1 MAGHSKWANIKH
13 RKAAQD
19 KKRGKQFAKL
29 IRVIESSAREA
40 QSSDPTASPSLA
52 LAVQKARD
60 ADVPKDNIER
70 ACKRGAGEDDGGA
83 RYESATYE
91 GYAPGGV
98 AVLVDVL
105 TDNRNRTASD
115 VRSLFTRAGGSLA
128 EPGAVSFLF
137 VRRGQVLL
145 GTTAS
150 GVPLEED
157 DVLVAGLEAGL
168 DDLERGD
175 EELIA
180 WCEAGSELG
189 LRAALEQAGLP
200 VTGSGTVM
208 VPTVSVAIADPEEAA
223 RVLRLLDALEDN
235 DDVQEV
241 HANLDV
247 DEAVLEQV
255 EL

>member
-29 IRVIESSAREA
+29 IRAIESSAREA
-40 QSSDPTASPSLA
+40 GSSDPTASPSLA

-70 ACKRGAGEDDGGA
+70 ACRRGAGEDDGGA
-83 RYESATYE
+83 RYEAATYE

-137 VRRGQVLL
+137 TRRGQVLIE
-145 GTTAS
+145 GA
-150 GVPLEED
+150 PDED
-157 DVLVAGLEAGL
+157 DVLSAGLDAGLEDVEPG
-168 DDLERGD
+168 
-175 EELIA
+175 EEGTTA
-180 WCEAGSELG
+180 WCEPSAVPQ
-189 LRAALEQAGLP
+189 LRAALEAAGM
-200 VTGSGTVM
+200 TVIGAESTM
-208 VPTVSVAIADPEEAA
+208 VPTVSVRIEDAGEAG

-247 DEAVLEQV
+247 DEAILADVDL
-255 EL
+255 

>member
-29 IRVIESSAREA
+29 IRAIESAAREA
-40 QSSDPTASPSLA
+40 GSADPVGSPSLA

-70 ACKRGAGEDDGGA
+70 ACRRGAGEDDGGA
-83 RYESATYE
+83 RYEAATYE

-137 VRRGQVLL
+137 ARRGQVLID
-145 GTTAS
+145 GAQD
-150 GVPLEED
+150 ED
-157 DVLVAGLEAGL
+157 AVLAAGIEAGLEDVEAGE
-168 DDLERGD
+168 DG
-175 EELIA
+175 LIA
-180 WCEAGSELG
+180 WCEPSAIPG
-189 LRAALEQAGLP
+189 LRAALESAGLP
-200 VTGSGTVM
+200 VSGAGTTMVADVTVRIED
-208 VPTVSVAIADPEEAA
+208 AAEAG

-241 HANLDV
+241 YANLDV
-247 DEAVLEQV
+247 DESVLAQI

>member
-29 IRVIESSAREA
+29 IRAIESSAREA
-40 QSSDPTASPSLA
+40 GSSDPTGSPSLA

-70 ACKRGAGEDDGGA
+70 ACRRGAGEDDGGA
-83 RYESATYE
+83 RYEAATYE

-137 VRRGQVLL
+137 SRRGQVLL
-145 GTTAS
+145 DG
-150 GVPLEED
+150 PQDED
-157 DVLVAGLEAGL
+157 TVLAAGIEAGLEDVEVGE
-168 DDLERGD
+168 DGT
-175 EELIA
+175 IA
-180 WCEAGSELG
+180 WCEPSAVPG
-189 LRAALEQAGLP
+189 LRAALESEGLP
-200 VTGSGTVM
+200 VSSAGTTM
-208 VPTVSVAIADPEEAA
+208 VADVTVRIEDAGEAG

-241 HANLDV
+241 YANLDV
-247 DEAVLEQV
+247 DESVLADI

>member
-29 IRVIESSAREA
+29 IRAIESAAREA
-40 QSSDPTASPSLA
+40 GASDPAASPSLA

-70 ACKRGAGEDDGGA
+70 ACRRGAGEDDGGA
-83 RYESATYE
+83 RYEAVTYE

-105 TDNRNRTASD
+105 TDNRNRAASD

-128 EPGAVSFLF
+128 EPGAVAFLF
-137 VRRGQVLL
+137 TRRGQVLL
-145 GTTAS
+145 APD
-150 GVPLEED
+150 VDED
-157 DVLVAGLEAGL
+157 AVLGAGLDAGLEDVESAAEGTV
-168 DDLERGD
+168 
-175 EELIA
+175 A
-180 WCEAGSELG
+180 WCEPGAVTD
-189 LRAALEQAGLP
+189 LRAALEGAGLP
-200 VTGSGTVM
+200 VLGAESTM
-208 VPTVSVAIADPEEAA
+208 VPTVSVRIEDAGEAG

-247 DEAVLEQV
+247 DDDLLADV

>member
-29 IRVIESSAREA
+29 IRAIESSAREA
-40 QSSDPTASPSLA
+40 GSPDPAGSPSLA

-70 ACKRGAGEDDGGA
+70 ACRRGAGEDDGGA
-83 RYESATYE
+83 RYEAATYE

-128 EPGAVSFLF
+128 EPGAVGFLF
-137 VRRGQVLL
+137 ARRGQVLID
-145 GTTAS
+145 GS
-150 GVPLEED
+150 PDED
-157 DVLVAGLEAGL
+157 AVLSAGIEAGLE
-168 DDLERGD
+168 DLETGD
-175 EELIA
+175 DGAIA
-180 WCEAGSELG
+180 WCEPSAVPA
-189 LRAALEQAGLP
+189 LRAALEAEGIA
-200 VTGSGTVM
+200 VTGAGSTMVADVTVR
-208 VPTVSVAIADPEEAA
+208 IEDADEAA

-241 HANLDV
+241 YANLDV
-247 DEAVLEQV
+247 DESVLAGI

>member
-29 IRVIESSAREA
+29 IRAIESAAREA
-40 QSSDPTASPSLA
+40 GSADPTGSPSLA

-70 ACKRGAGEDDGGA
+70 ACRRGAGEDDGGA
-83 RYESATYE
+83 RYEAATYE

-128 EPGAVSFLF
+128 EPGAVGFLF
-137 VRRGQVLL
+137 ARRGQVLL
-145 GTTAS
+145 EGH
-150 GVPLEED
+150 LDED
-157 DVLVAGLEAGL
+157 VVLAAGIESGLE
-168 DDLERGD
+168 DVEFGD
-175 EELIA
+175 EGTVA
-180 WCEAGSELG
+180 WCEPSAVPA
-189 LRAALEQAGLP
+189 LRAAFEAEGLP
-200 VTGSGTVM
+200 VSGAGTTMVADVTVRIDD
-208 VPTVSVAIADPEEAA
+208 AGEAG

-241 HANLDV
+241 YANLDV
-247 DEAVLEQV
+247 DESLLADI

>member
-29 IRVIESSAREA
+29 IRAIESSAREA
-40 QSSDPTASPSLA
+40 GASDPSASPSLA

-70 ACKRGAGEDDGGA
+70 ACRRGAGEDDGGA
-83 RYESATYE
+83 RYEAVTYE

-105 TDNRNRTASD
+105 TDNRNRAASD
-115 VRSLFTRAGGSLA
+115 IRSLFTRAGGSLA
-128 EPGAVSFLF
+128 EPGAVAFLF
-137 VRRGQVLL
+137 ARRGQVVLA
-145 GTTAS
+145 GA
-150 GVPLEED
+150 PDED
-157 DVLVAGLEAGL
+157 DVLAAGLDAGLEDVEL
-168 DDLERGD
+168 GD
-175 EELIA
+175 EGTVA
-180 WCEAGSELG
+180 WCEPSAITG
-189 LRAALEQAGLP
+189 LRAALQGAGLA
-200 VTGSGTVM
+200 VTGAESTM
-208 VPTVSVAIADPEEAA
+208 VPTVSVRIDDASEAG
-223 RVLRLLDALEDN
+223 RILRLLDALEDN

-247 DEAVLEQV
+247 DEAVLADV

>member
-29 IRVIESSAREA
+29 VRAIESAAREA
-40 QSSDPTASPSLA
+40 SSADPTASPSLA

-70 ACKRGAGEDDGGA
+70 ACRRGAGEDDDGA
-83 RYESATYE
+83 RYEAATYE

-105 TDNRNRTASD
+105 TDNRNRAASD
-115 VRSLFTRAGGSLA
+115 IRSLFTRAGGSLA
-128 EPGAVSFLF
+128 EPGSVAFLF
-137 VRRGQVLL
+137 ARRGQVLL
-145 GTTAS
+145 DGVVDEDAVLTA
-150 GVPLEED
+150 GLD
-157 DVLVAGLEAGL
+157 AGLEDVEVGE
-168 DDLERGD
+168 DGTV
-175 EELIA
+175 A
-180 WCEAGSELG
+180 WCEPSAVPGLRVALESAGLAVSGAGS
-189 LRAALEQAGLP
+189 
-200 VTGSGTVM
+200 TM
-208 VPTVSVAIADPEEAA
+208 VPTVSVRIEDATEAG

-247 DEAVLEQV
+247 DDAILADV

>member
-19 KKRGKQFAKL
+19 KKRGRNFAKL
-29 IRVIESSAREA
+29 IRAIESSAREA
-40 QSSDPTASPSLA
+40 GSSDPTGSPSLA

-70 ACKRGAGEDDGGA
+70 ACRRGAGEDDGGA
-83 RYESATYE
+83 RYEAATYE

-128 EPGAVSFLF
+128 EPGSVSFLF
-137 VRRGQVLL
+137 GRRGQVLL
-145 GTTAS
+145 DGA
-150 GVPLEED
+150 PDED
-157 DVLVAGLEAGL
+157 TVLAAGIEAGLE
-168 DDLERGD
+168 DLESTD
-175 EELIA
+175 EGMVA
-180 WCEAGSELG
+180 WCEPSAVPA
-189 LRAALEQAGLP
+189 LRAALESEGLK
-200 VTGSGTVM
+200 VTGAGSTMVANVTVRIEDA
-208 VPTVSVAIADPEEAA
+208 TEAG

-247 DEAVLEQV
+247 DDAILDDV

>member
-29 IRVIESSAREA
+29 IRAIESSAREA
-40 QSSDPTASPSLA
+40 GSADVAGSPSLA

-70 ACKRGAGEDDGGA
+70 ACRRGAGEDDGGA
-83 RYESATYE
+83 RYEAATYE

-128 EPGAVSFLF
+128 EPGAVAFLF
-137 VRRGQVLL
+137 GRRGQVIVD
-145 GTTAS
+145 GT
-150 GVPLEED
+150 PDED
-157 DVLVAGLEAGL
+157 AVLAAGIEAGLEDVETGE
-168 DDLERGD
+168 DGVV
-175 EELIA
+175 A
-180 WCEAGSELG
+180 WCEPSAIPA
-189 LRAALEQAGLP
+189 LRAALEAAGLSVSGAGTTMVSD
-200 VTGSGTVM
+200 VTVRIDDAT
-208 VPTVSVAIADPEEAA
+208 EAA

-241 HANLDV
+241 YANLDV
-247 DEAVLEQV
+247 DESLLADI

>member
-29 IRVIESSAREA
+29 IRAIESSAREA
-40 QSSDPTASPSLA
+40 GSPDPAGSPSLA

-70 ACKRGAGEDDGGA
+70 ACRRGAGEDDGGA
-83 RYESATYE
+83 RYEAATYE

-137 VRRGQVLL
+137 ARRGQVLID
-145 GTTAS
+145 GT
-150 GVPLEED
+150 PDED
-157 DVLVAGLEAGL
+157 AVLAAGIEAGLE
-168 DDLERGD
+168 DLEAGED
-175 EELIA
+175 GAIA
-180 WCEAGSELG
+180 WCEPAAIPG
-189 LRAALEQAGLP
+189 LRAALEAEGIAVSGAGSTMVSDVTVRMDDP
-200 VTGSGTVM
+200 V
-208 VPTVSVAIADPEEAA
+208 EAG

-241 HANLDV
+241 YANLDV
-247 DEAVLEQV
+247 DESVLADI

>member
-29 IRVIESSAREA
+29 IRAIESSAREA
-40 QSSDPTASPSLA
+40 GASDPSASPSLA

-70 ACKRGAGEDDGGA
+70 ACRRGAGEDDGGA
-83 RYESATYE
+83 RYEAVTYE

-105 TDNRNRTASD
+105 TDNRNRAASD
-115 VRSLFTRAGGSLA
+115 IRSLFTRAGGSLA
-128 EPGAVSFLF
+128 EPGAVAFLF
-137 VRRGQVLL
+137 ARRGRVVLA
-145 GTTAS
+145 GT
-150 GVPLEED
+150 PDED
-157 DVLVAGLEAGL
+157 DVLAAGLDAGLE
-168 DDLERGD
+168 DVESGD
-175 EELIA
+175 EDTIA
-180 WCEAGSELG
+180 WCEPSAIAA
-189 LRAALEQAGLP
+189 LRAALEGAGLA
-200 VTGSGTVM
+200 VTGAESTM
-208 VPTVSVAIADPEEAA
+208 VPNVSVRIEDAAEAG

-247 DEAVLEQV
+247 DEAVLADV

>member
-1 MAGHSKWANIKH
+1 MMAGHSKWANIKH

-29 IRVIESSAREA
+29 IRAIESAAREA
-40 QSSDPTASPSLA
+40 SSSDPSASPSLA

-70 ACKRGAGEDDGGA
+70 ACRRGAGEDDGGA
-83 RYESATYE
+83 RYEAATYE

-105 TDNRNRTASD
+105 TDNRNRAASD
-115 VRSLFTRAGGSLA
+115 IRSLFTRAGGSLA
-128 EPGAVSFLF
+128 EPGSVSFLF
-137 VRRGQVLL
+137 GRRGQVVLA
-145 GTTAS
+145 GA
-150 GVPLEED
+150 PDED
-157 DVLVAGLEAGL
+157 DVLAAGLDAGLEDVEAGE
-168 DDLERGD
+168 DAT
-175 EELIA
+175 IA
-180 WCEAGSELG
+180 WCEPSAVPG
-189 LRAALEQAGLP
+189 LRAALEAAGL
-200 VTGSGTVM
+200 TVVGAESTM
-208 VPTVSVAIADPEEAA
+208 VPTVSVRIEDPAEAG

-247 DEAVLEQV
+247 DDAVLADV

>member
-29 IRVIESSAREA
+29 IRAIESAAREA
-40 QSSDPTASPSLA
+40 GASDPSASPSLA

-70 ACKRGAGEDDGGA
+70 ACRRGAGEDDGGA
-83 RYESATYE
+83 RYEAATYE

-105 TDNRNRTASD
+105 TDNRNRAASD
-115 VRSLFTRAGGSLA
+115 IRSLFTRAGGSLA
-128 EPGAVSFLF
+128 EPGAVGFLF
-137 VRRGQVLL
+137 TRRGQVLL
-145 GTTAS
+145 EGAA
-150 GVPLEED
+150 ED
-157 DVLVAGLEAGL
+157 DVLAAGLEAGL
-168 DDLERGD
+168 EDVEVGD
-175 EELIA
+175 GTTVA
-180 WCEAGSELG
+180 WCEASAVAG
-189 LRAALEQAGLP
+189 LRGALEAAGL
-200 VTGSGTVM
+200 TVLGAETTM
-208 VPTVSVAIADPEEAA
+208 VPTVSVRMEDAGEAG

-241 HANLDV
+241 YANLDV
-247 DEAVLEQV
+247 DESVLADV

>member
-40 QSSDPTASPSLA
+40 GSSDPTGSPSLA

-70 ACKRGAGEDDGGA
+70 ACRRGAGEDDGGA

-137 VRRGQVLL
+137 GRRGQVVLDGL
-145 GTTAS
+145 PTRTTVLAAGHRGRTRGRGGREDGTTSPGAS
-150 GVPLEED
+150 RPRSRRCVRRSRRPGCRSGAGSTMVANVTVRIED
-157 DVLVAGLEAGL
+157 ATEAG
-168 DDLERGD
+168 
-175 EELIA
+175 
-180 WCEAGSELG
+180 
-189 LRAALEQAGLP
+189 
-200 VTGSGTVM
+200 
-208 VPTVSVAIADPEEAA
+208 

-247 DEAVLEQV
+247 DEAVLADV

>member
-29 IRVIESSAREA
+29 IRAIESSAREA
-40 QSSDPTASPSLA
+40 GSPDPTFSPSLA

-70 ACKRGAGEDDGGA
+70 ACRRGAGEDGGGA
-83 RYESATYE
+83 RYEAATYE

-128 EPGAVSFLF
+128 EPGAVAFLF
-137 VRRGQVLL
+137 ARRGQVLID
-145 GTTAS
+145 GS
-150 GVPLEED
+150 PDED
-157 DVLVAGLEAGL
+157 TVLAAGIEAGLE
-168 DDLERGD
+168 DLEAGD
-175 EELIA
+175 DGLVA
-180 WCEAGSELG
+180 WCEPSAIPS
-189 LRAALEQAGLP
+189 LRAALEAEGLA
-200 VTGSGTVM
+200 VSGSGSTM
-208 VPTVSVAIADPEEAA
+208 VSDVSVRIEDPAEAG

-241 HANLDV
+241 YANLDV
-247 DEAVLEQV
+247 DESVLDDI